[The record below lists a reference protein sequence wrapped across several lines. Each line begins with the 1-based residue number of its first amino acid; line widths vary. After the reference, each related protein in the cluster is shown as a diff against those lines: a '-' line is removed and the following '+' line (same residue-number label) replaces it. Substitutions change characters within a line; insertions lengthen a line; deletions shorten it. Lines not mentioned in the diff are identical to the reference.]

1 MDVNCTESS
10 TDCAWTGVT
19 PGLIA
24 GRDGTGASPTASGT
38 GPEERFA
45 RFGTLSCGF
54 AGAGLDWHV
63 PVTAC
68 ALDPR
73 SFGARVFSRAQPLAN
88 GTCTFHIA
96 FTSFESLL
104 SNSRRSAG

>member
-24 GRDGTGASPTASGT
+24 GRDGTRASPTASGT

-54 AGAGLDWHV
+54 AGAGLAGDGLDWHV
-63 PVTAC
+63 TVTAC
-68 ALDPR
+68 ALDTR
-73 SFGARVFSRAQPLAN
+73 SFGARVFSRAQPLAK

-104 SNSRRSAG
+104 SN